1 MSEDKKALKRPY
13 LALFLSFIFP
23 GLGQLY
29 NGENK
34 KGFTIVA
41 VFMTINFLVSK
52 PLSIIM
58 ENGVES
64 LETVESNTMILFFGY
79 SVAALFLT
87 ALAMYDAKL
96 TADRI
101 NKELSGKN

>member
-1 MSEDKKALKRPY
+1 MSENEKKLKRPY
-13 LALFLSFIFP
+13 LALFLSFLIP

-29 NGENK
+29 NGQMK
-34 KGFTIVA
+34 KGFVIIA
-41 VFMTINFLVSK
+41 ILMLINLLASD

-58 ENGVES
+58 ENGVENMQDI
-64 LETVESNTMILFFGY
+64 EGNTMILFAGY

-87 ALAMYDAKL
+87 VVAMYDAKL

-101 NKELSGKN
+101 NREAGSKD